1 MKNFAYL
8 ACAAM
13 VAVAAMYV
21 ANQIAGPAWQA
32 AKPEPAP
39 VEDRPGDVHPAEET
53 VTLRAVEKEPYF
65 DAGCEE
71 TYVSE
76 LVPLTAEEQREL
88 YGAAKE
94 FEIPYAVALGVIEVE
109 TRFSNVIGDGG
120 KSIGYMQIQPRWWSE
135 LLEHIGAEDL
145 TAAKDNFR
153 GGCAILQLLRDTYGG
168 RMGDA
173 LSAYNT
179 GRPGVTR
186 YAADVMEAAERWGKV
201 IGE

>member
-1 MKNFAYL
+1 MKNIAYL

-53 VTLRAVEKEPYF
+53 VTLRAMEKEPYF

-94 FEIPYAVALGVIEVE
+94 FDIPYAVALG
-109 TRFSNVIGDGG
+109 
-120 KSIGYMQIQPRWWSE
+120 
-135 LLEHIGAEDL
+135 
-145 TAAKDNFR
+145 
-153 GGCAILQLLRDTYGG
+153 
-168 RMGDA
+168 
-173 LSAYNT
+173 
-179 GRPGVTR
+179 
-186 YAADVMEAAERWGKV
+186 VMEAAERWGKIV
-201 IGE
+201 SD